1 MAIVSSYICLDV
13 NCTICSHKSSAQL
26 GRRGGGGGVVSSYRQ
41 LRARRVLLQLK
52 ESVEIQKGAI
62 AIDFVHKFSALLV
75 LNGTSLSCN
84 NALLALN

>member
-26 GRRGGGGGVVSSYRQ
+26 GRRGGGVVSSYRQ
-41 LRARRVLLQLK
+41 LRAIRVLLQLK